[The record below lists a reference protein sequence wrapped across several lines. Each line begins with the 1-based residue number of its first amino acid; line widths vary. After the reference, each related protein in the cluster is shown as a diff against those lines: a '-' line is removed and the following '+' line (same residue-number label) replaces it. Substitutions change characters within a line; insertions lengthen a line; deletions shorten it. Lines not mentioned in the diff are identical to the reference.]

1 MEWAA
6 RSPARARLTSSC
18 LSSRP
23 PAACPSPSLSSL
35 SRALSSQSSRSIPP
49 FLPSRSVRSVTKV
62 MGFLA
67 IICVLTSLSSSFPS
81 PSCHANCKCRIICS
95 GIRRSRERETVR
107 ANAEAFRKSCQFSRI
122 HFFARVL
129 HNKRAAAAAATAVK
143 LLQVFS
149 PLPAVA
155 TR

>member
-1 MEWAA
+1 MRGLKAEWA
-6 RSPARARLTSSC
+6 ARLTSSC

-23 PAACPSPSLSSL
+23 PVRLSWARMLSSL
-35 SRALSSQSSRSIPP
+35 AARPVPP
-49 FLPSRSVRSVTKV
+49 FQVRSVTKV